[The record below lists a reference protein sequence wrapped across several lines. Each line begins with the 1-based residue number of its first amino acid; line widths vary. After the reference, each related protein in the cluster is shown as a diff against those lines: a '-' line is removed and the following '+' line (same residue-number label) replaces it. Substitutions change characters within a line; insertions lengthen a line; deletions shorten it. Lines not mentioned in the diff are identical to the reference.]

1 MPFLLSSSL
10 DNVTNLLPHL
20 NSHLIE
26 DHFLPEFKTAS
37 ANNELQNY
45 EKLQTATTIDDK
57 KQFICDICNKKFS
70 RKASL
75 LEVCVHNI

>member
-1 MPFLLSSSL
+1 MPSLLSSSL

-26 DHFLPEFKTAS
+26 DHFMPEFKTTS
-37 ANNELQNY
+37 ANN

>member
-1 MPFLLSSSL
+1 M
-10 DNVTNLLPHL
+10 
-20 NSHLIE
+20 
-26 DHFLPEFKTAS
+26 PEFKTTS
-37 ANNELQNY
+37 ANN